1 MLRNV
6 VKMLTRNLGLKLLA
20 FVFAVTMWLAVLNLD
35 EPVRNRRFTIAV
47 TVENE
52 DAVTS
57 MNKYYELSDT
67 NVTFTVLGQRNVV
80 DELSSSDFRA
90 VADMSKLILG
100 EEENLVPVEITALR
114 HSSQLTISKRTRELK
129 VLLEDLMRQAFV
141 ILPGAQ
147 GDPAEGYAIGSMV
160 VEPNRLWVSGPK
172 AVVSQIETV
181 KAAIDV
187 TNMST
192 DISDSVVPVLLDEEE
207 KAVDTTRL
215 TLSLDIVTVK
225 AGIVSQKTVPIK
237 VNYSGKP
244 AEGYEVISAAAEPAE
259 VTIKGKSDILNS
271 ISAIVIPEDVIS
283 VEGANEKF
291 EQKVDLNQYLPG
303 GVSLNKSVEAAVT
316 VKIDIEQLERR
327 VFTVPVRNIG
337 VDDLREGYQIDFL
350 DRNVE
355 IEIYGLAEDL
365 DNLTVNVLR
374 PILDVGG
381 LAAGRHVR
389 PLQLT
394 LDEEKYVVGETSVSF
409 TIRSEESDTGNPD
422 ASDPD
427 ENDPDAGGAGTDS
440 PDTNGTDGDTPQD
453 TAADTEDG
461 QEGDADVRDT
471 MARPQEPDQQED
483 PDQQTTTDLEDE

>member
-141 ILPGAQ
+141 ILPVAQ

-337 VDDLREGYQIDFL
+337 VDDLREGYRIDYNE
-350 DRNVE
+350 RNVD
-355 IEIYGLAEDL
+355 IEVYGLAEDL
-365 DNLTVNVLR
+365 DRLTVNALR
-374 PILDVGG
+374 PVLDVSG
-381 LAAGRHVR
+381 LAAGRHVKK
-389 PLQLT
+389 LQLT
-394 LDEEKYVVGETSVSF
+394 LDNSKYVVGETVVSF
-409 TIRSEESDTGNPD
+409 TIISEENNNENNTGDHQP
-422 ASDPD
+422 APD
-427 ENDPDAGGAGTDS
+427 EDTSADDNTGTEPDEEQG
-440 PDTNGTDGDTPQD
+440 NNENQD
-453 TAADTEDG
+453 TAADAREG
-461 QEGDADVRDT
+461 QDT
-471 MARPQEPDQQED
+471 AAEQE
-483 PDQQTTTDLEDE
+483 DLEDE

>member
-1 MLRNV
+1 
-6 VKMLTRNLGLKLLA
+6 MLTRNLGLKLLA

-141 ILPGAQ
+141 ILPVAQ